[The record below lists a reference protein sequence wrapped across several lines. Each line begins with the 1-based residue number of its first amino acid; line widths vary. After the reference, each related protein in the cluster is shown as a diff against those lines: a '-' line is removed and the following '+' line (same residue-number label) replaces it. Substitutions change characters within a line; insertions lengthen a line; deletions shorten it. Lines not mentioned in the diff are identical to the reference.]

1 MVFSKST
8 KQFLHF
14 SRWNRRWNHT
24 WLEGRKLTSY
34 SKWSGDIP
42 WFFSEQLLSDI
53 TSARKVKRK
62 LVSRWDPKMSHIY
75 NNKSLMSWYLAYHK
89 WKCTQNDNCT
99 SKQSWFHPGILLLFI
114 IVIKVIVFWFKMILF
129 VIELVYFMKDN
140 NKYK

>member
-1 MVFSKST
+1 MEKQSIQIKGHLKHRNGLWFKIIYIAHLVIEMVFSKST

-14 SRWNRRWNHT
+14 SRWNHT

-62 LVSRWDPKMSHIY
+62 LVSRWNPKMSQMY

-89 WKCTQNDNCT
+89 WKRTQNDNCT
-99 SKQSWFHPGILLLFI
+99 SNTNRAGFI
-114 IVIKVIVFWFKMILF
+114 QEYYCCL
-129 VIELVYFMKDN
+129 
-140 NKYK
+140 